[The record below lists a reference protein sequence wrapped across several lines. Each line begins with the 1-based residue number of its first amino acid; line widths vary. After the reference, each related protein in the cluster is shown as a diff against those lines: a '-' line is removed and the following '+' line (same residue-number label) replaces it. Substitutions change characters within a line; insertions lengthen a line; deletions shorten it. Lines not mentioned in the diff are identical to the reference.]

1 MKEDREMTTQ
11 EEQAFDIAKRY
22 IHGSDKEKEIILSCF
37 SEEEKEIAIRFF
49 GYFKLFC
56 DQKYYYAVKGAVCA
70 KCLKDIY
77 GKEKEA
83 HQ

>member
-1 MKEDREMTTQ
+1 MTTQ
-11 EEQAFDIAKRY
+11 EQAFDVAKRY

-49 GYFKLFC
+49 LYFKLFC
-56 DQKYYYAVKGAVCA
+56 DRKYYDAVKGAVCSR
-70 KCLKDIY
+70 CLKDIY
-77 GKEKEA
+77 GKEMEG